1 MLRILG
7 FMSIGEGLL
16 KVSLEEIPELFIGF

>member
-1 MLRILG
+1 LCILG
-7 FMSIGEGLL
+7 FVGIGEGLL